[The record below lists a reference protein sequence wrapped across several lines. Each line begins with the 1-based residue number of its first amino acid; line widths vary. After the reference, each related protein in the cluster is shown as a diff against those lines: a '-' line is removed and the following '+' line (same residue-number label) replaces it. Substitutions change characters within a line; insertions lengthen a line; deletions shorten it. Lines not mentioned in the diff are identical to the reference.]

1 MLWLVYG
8 ALSTIEVPHMLM
20 NVIIADG
27 FSILLNGVMTFL
39 LYYFKRDFE
48 RKKLIYVAAGVLAT
62 WIISAVLVVIWVWYP
77 TIRISSNAA
86 LVFSLIAPTFT
97 TFAFVPQLIQSIKT
111 KNWRGVSHWMILLFV
126 VNNIV
131 WNIFWI
137 SNIVINS
144 QAQKGITDLIG
155 ALIWQ
160 TVSLIIYTYQYGATL
175 YYNKKN
181 LNNNENTKKVA

>member
-1 MLWLVYG
+1 M
-8 ALSTIEVPHMLM
+8 
-20 NVIIADG
+20 
-27 FSILLNGVMTFL
+27 